1 LTSTILFS
9 SGTNEQQLPQ
19 HHTAEGTSPTSAE
32 ASICTLP
39 PPPPQPVHAKPVDEF
54 PCDHEWSDWLKTF
67 HKPHYPI
74 PLEAF
79 WIVPKFDKSDDS
91 PNVRSTKDRVR
102 DRKADILKAHQL
114 CMSAFDNIRGLFLQ
128 PSPTD
133 NNWVDCSD
141 FDLYDKGVQYK
152 GTRKPIF
159 SKRFE
164 KQQGYFCMFHA
175 LDCLFDCA
183 TFNARLADAAIPAL
197 LNAFAFPP
205 EMLDRE
211 IADAQPFE
219 EEILEDKIEFN
230 TLLDFSHRL
239 VPSVVT
245 RSSLF
250 IIYLL
255 LRLSLCY
262 LFRTHF
268 HTIQYRNHPNFIR
281 FRNTLASQKLST
293 NGATC
298 NTADAVFCSFQPL
311 QQPNGSVLAM
321 LLAPCLA
328 PCPCSLPCLA
338 LLFAL
343 LSCLALCS
351 VLLLL
356 K

>member
-1 LTSTILFS
+1 MFPTCLKGWWSVLAMLLALPFCLPCFLVWLCALFCCYWNDLLVVVIFILMLLALMRARAGAGVGVVVHVACSYIDIWHLTSTILFS

-54 PCDHEWSDWLKTF
+54 PSDHEWSDWLKTF

-91 PNVRSTKDRVR
+91 PNLRPIKDRVR

-128 PSPTD
+128 PSPTG

-183 TFNARLADAAIPAL
+183 TFNARLADAALPAL

-211 IADAQPFE
+211 ICRPG
-219 EEILEDKIEFN
+219 L
-230 TLLDFSHRL
+230 TG
-239 VPSVVT
+239 
-245 RSSLF
+245 
-250 IIYLL
+250 YW
-255 LRLSLCY
+255 
-262 LFRTHF
+262 
-268 HTIQYRNHPNFIR
+268 
-281 FRNTLASQKLST
+281 
-293 NGATC
+293 
-298 NTADAVFCSFQPL
+298 NTA
-311 QQPNGSVLAM
+311 SV
-321 LLAPCLA
+321 
-328 PCPCSLPCLA
+328 
-338 LLFAL
+338 
-343 LSCLALCS
+343 
-351 VLLLL
+351 
-356 K
+356 